1 MFVPMSRENLEIL
14 AKHVNGEVVQ
24 VRETNYLI
32 IQGIS
37 FIISKEDATYKIRA
51 YQPEVNRNA
60 STFHSQEQWKK
71 LTDSIKVSSEK
82 PLETIAKDMLRRFDF
97 PKMVEVKGM
106 FEADQERY
114 EGDKVK
120 HSKLVDELEEAC
132 GRKANRRDNGVE
144 SNISLFTSD
153 SYYGDIKISYT
164 SVEINIRSLK
174 NNEMAKQIATFLKL
188 PVKRTGND
196 AED

>member
-14 AKHVNGEVVQ
+14 AKHLKGEVIVI
-24 VRETNYLI
+24 RESNYLVV
-32 IQGIS
+32 QGIT

-51 YQPEVNRNA
+51 FQPEVNKNA

-82 PLETIAKDMLRRFDF
+82 PLETIAKDILRRFDF

-106 FEADQERY
+106 FEADQQRY
-114 EGDKVK
+114 EGEKVK

-132 GRKANRRDNGVE
+132 GRKANRRETGVE
-144 SNISLFTSD
+144 SDISLFTSD
-153 SYYGDIKISYT
+153 SYYGDIKIAYT

-174 NNEMAKQIATFLKL
+174 NNEIAKQIAGFLKK
-188 PVKRTGND
+188 P
-196 AED
+196 E